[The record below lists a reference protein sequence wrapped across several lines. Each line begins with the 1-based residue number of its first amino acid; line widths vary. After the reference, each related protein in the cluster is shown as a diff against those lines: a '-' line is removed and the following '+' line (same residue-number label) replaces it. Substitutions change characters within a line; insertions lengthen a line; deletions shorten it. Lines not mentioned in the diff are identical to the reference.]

1 MIPTLVSFDYNHPG
15 YSEIA
20 RKIRY
25 AVFVEEQKVPED
37 LEYDAFESTSRLYLV
52 FVGDTAVA
60 TCRRRYTPKGIKLER
75 FAVLPAFRGKGF
87 GDFMVQEV
95 LKEVLPEGRM
105 VYLHAQEQVTG
116 FYTKLGFR
124 VYGKEFEEA
133 GIRHFLM
140 NYEVSHG
147 Q

>member
-1 MIPTLVSFDYNHPG
+1 MIPNLVSFEYNHPG

-20 RKIRY
+20 RKIRF
-25 AVFVEEQKVPED
+25 AVFVGEQKVPED

-52 FVGDTAVA
+52 FIGDTAVA
-60 TCRRRYTPKGIKLER
+60 TCRRRYTPGGIKLER

-87 GDFMVQEV
+87 GDFLVRQV
-95 LKEVLPEGRM
+95 VKEVLPEGRT

-116 FYTKLGFR
+116 FYTKLGFK
-124 VYGKEFEEA
+124 VYGDEFEEA

-140 NYEVSHG
+140 KYEVNDNK
-147 Q
+147 